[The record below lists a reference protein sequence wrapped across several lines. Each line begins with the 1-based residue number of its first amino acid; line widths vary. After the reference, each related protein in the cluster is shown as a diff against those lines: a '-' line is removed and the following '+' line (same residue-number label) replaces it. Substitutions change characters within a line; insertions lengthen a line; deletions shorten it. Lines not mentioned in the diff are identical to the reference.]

1 MMKMTR
7 GNIRVRVEKS
17 SVLILLRAVEGL
29 IKIQEKLDQHR
40 NPLKGTP
47 FFFFFFFF
55 FSFFLF
61 LSVAM

>member
-40 NPLKGTP
+40 NPLKGNR
-47 FFFFFFFF
+47 
-55 FSFFLF
+55 SHENAGCK
-61 LSVAM
+61 LS